1 MDNLQ
6 SETKRYVKN
15 NRNYLGCVIF
25 RYTCISLGKNDMGCH
40 QEIIFSKKMEGQDI
54 HVKANKEKE
63 NETRVPRRF
72 TKHKCVI
79 TEDIKSGFKNQTYRG
94 GWLHLANR

>member
-1 MDNLQ
+1 MNKCNAYGRVPDALPAL
-6 SETKRYVKN
+6 SHTPAVIRLWFGIVCRGKGSCLKLKIVK
-15 NRNYLGCVIF
+15 
-25 RYTCISLGKNDMGCH
+25 
-40 QEIIFSKKMEGQDI
+40 Q
-54 HVKANKEKE
+54 KANKEKE